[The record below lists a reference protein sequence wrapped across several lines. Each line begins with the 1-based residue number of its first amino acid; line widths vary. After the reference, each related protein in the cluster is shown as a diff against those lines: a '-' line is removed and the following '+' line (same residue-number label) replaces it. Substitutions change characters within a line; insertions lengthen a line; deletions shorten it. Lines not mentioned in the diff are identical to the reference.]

1 MAFFV
6 AGRSDLG
13 DQHEVGRIGVE
24 RLRYQ
29 FVGHVWT
36 VELSRIDVVDARV
49 HGSTKHRQGLVMVP
63 GRPQHAGPGKLHGAE
78 PHAVNRTVGQE
89 DGLAGHSA
97 HLGPQVPRGAGVR
110 GCRDHAPHDARWN
123 ARNEQSRTTTARS
136 RTTTVGATEA
146 PAHGGT
152 ARRPKGSASMSRLPI
167 RPLWVLLSASAL
179 GLAAC
184 SSPSGTPS
192 TTTTTAAPTTTA
204 PSAAPTTA
212 TTATPGPNT
221 AAIAAIPRALRSPA
235 GSVKTAPTVTVPSGT
250 PPKQLESADLI
261 LGKGAAAAVGDTVTV
276 QYVEASH
283 SSGKVIQSS
292 WTSQPFQFTLG
303 ENQVIKGWDMGL
315 VGMRVGGRRELI
327 IPPSL
332 GYGASS
338 QGPSI
343 AANDTLIFVVDLQKI
358 G

>member
-1 MAFFV
+1 
-6 AGRSDLG
+6 
-13 DQHEVGRIGVE
+13 
-24 RLRYQ
+24 
-29 FVGHVWT
+29 
-36 VELSRIDVVDARV
+36 
-49 HGSTKHRQGLVMVP
+49 
-63 GRPQHAGPGKLHGAE
+63 
-78 PHAVNRTVGQE
+78 
-89 DGLAGHSA
+89 
-97 HLGPQVPRGAGVR
+97 
-110 GCRDHAPHDARWN
+110 
-123 ARNEQSRTTTARS
+123 
-136 RTTTVGATEA
+136 
-146 PAHGGT
+146 
-152 ARRPKGSASMSRLPI
+152 MSRLPI

-235 GSVKTAPTVTVPSGT
+235 GTVKTAPTVTVPSGT